1 MTASGLTLG
10 KEPIRD
16 HPDAMLVKVD
26 GSIDPKT
33 VTGFKNELQAIAAK
47 GVKRFVLDCK
57 GLTYV
62 NSSGLAY
69 LLNLVGSVKPKGG
82 GIAMGAV
89 DSKIMII
96 FNMMGI
102 TQLFTFFPSAAEAV
116 KDMDDKLAKELRD
129 VGPALR
135 LDEPPKPA
143 PAPAPMPTPRPAK
156 SPMSQS
162 MSSGSL
168 VGSRTDRIR
177 NAGST
182 RPVMLVQREN
192 AFVRFFRTLFGLE
205 ERPTAVRRRR

>member
-1 MTASGLTLG
+1 MTVSGLTLG

-16 HPDAMLVKVD
+16 HADAMLVRVD

-33 VTGFKNELQAIAAK
+33 VTRFKDELQALAAK

-57 GLTYV
+57 GLSYV

-89 DSKIMII
+89 DSKIMVI

-102 TQLFTFFPSAAEAV
+102 TQLFTFFPSAEAAV

-135 LDEPPKPA
+135 LEEPPKPVVS
-143 PAPAPMPTPRPAK
+143 PTPKPQK
-156 SPMSQS
+156 VS
-162 MSSGSL
+162 MSSSSI

-182 RPVMLVQREN
+182 RPVMLVQQEN
-192 AFVRFFRTLFGLE
+192 AFVRFFRSLFGLDDP
-205 ERPTAVRRRR
+205 RPTAFRRRR

>member
-1 MTASGLTLG
+1 
-10 KEPIRD
+10 
-16 HPDAMLVKVD
+16 MLVRVE

-33 VTGFKNELQAIAAK
+33 VTRFKDELQAVAAK

-89 DSKIMII
+89 DSKIMVI

-102 TQLFTFFPSAAEAV
+102 TQLFTFFPSAEAAV

-143 PAPAPMPTPRPAK
+143 PAPMPTPRPAK
-156 SPMSQS
+156 IAP
-162 MSSGSL
+162 SSSSI

-192 AFVRFFRTLFGLE
+192 AFVRFFRSLFGLE
-205 ERPTAVRRRR
+205 ERPTAIRRRR

>member
-1 MTASGLTLG
+1 MVASGLSLS

-16 HPDAMLVKVD
+16 HSDAILVRVD

-47 GVKRFVLDCK
+47 GTKHFILDCAK
-57 GLTYV
+57 LSYV

-89 DSKIMII
+89 DSKILII

-102 TQLFTFFPSAAEAV
+102 TQLFTFFPTAADAV
-116 KDMDDKLAKELRD
+116 KDMDDKLARELRD

-135 LDEPPKPA
+135 LDEPPKPIVS
-143 PAPAPMPTPRPAK
+143 PTPKPQK
-156 SPMSQS
+156 VSTS
-162 MSSGSL
+162 SL

-177 NAGST
+177 KGGST
-182 RPVMLVQREN
+182 RPVMLVQQEN
-192 AFVRFFRTLFGLE
+192 AFVRFFRSLFGLE
-205 ERPTAVRRRR
+205 DSRPAAFRRRR

>member
-1 MTASGLTLG
+1 MGAVGSGLTLHQ
-10 KEPIRD
+10 ETIRD
-16 HPDAMLVKVD
+16 HPDAILVKVD

-33 VTGFKNELQAIAAK
+33 VTRFKDELQAIAAK

-89 DSKIMII
+89 DSKIMVI

-102 TQLFTFFPSAAEAV
+102 TQLFTFFPSAEAAV

-143 PAPAPMPTPRPAK
+143 PAPMPTPRPQK
-156 SPMSQS
+156 VST
-162 MSSGSL
+162 SSI
-168 VGSRTDRIR
+168 VGSRTERIR
-177 NAGST
+177 QGGST
-182 RPVMLVQREN
+182 RPVMLVQQEN
-192 AFVRFFRTLFGLE
+192 AFVRFFRALFGLD
-205 ERPTAVRRRR
+205 ERPTAFRRRR

>member
-1 MTASGLTLG
+1 MIASGLTLG

-16 HPDAMLVKVD
+16 HADAMLVRVE

-33 VTGFKNELQAIAAK
+33 VTRFKDELQAVAAK
-47 GVKRFVLDCK
+47 GVKRFVLDCAK
-57 GLTYV
+57 LTYV

-82 GIAMGAV
+82 GVAMGAV
-89 DSKIMII
+89 DSKIMVI

-102 TQLFTFFPSAAEAV
+102 TQLFTFYPSAAEAV

-135 LDEPPKPA
+135 LEEPSK
-143 PAPAPMPTPRPAK
+143 PAPAPMPTPRPQK
-156 SPMSQS
+156 VST
-162 MSSGSL
+162 SSI
-168 VGSRTDRIR
+168 VGSRTERIR

-192 AFVRFFRTLFGLE
+192 AFVRFFRSLFGLE
-205 ERPTAVRRRR
+205 ERPTAIRRRR

>member
-16 HPDAMLVKVD
+16 HADAMLVRVD

-33 VTGFKNELQAIAAK
+33 VTRFKDELQAVAAK
-47 GVKRFVLDCK
+47 GVKRFVLDCAK
-57 GLTYV
+57 LTYV

-89 DSKIMII
+89 DSKIMVI

-135 LDEPPKPA
+135 LEEPPKPIVS
-143 PAPAPMPTPRPAK
+143 PTPKPQK
-156 SPMSQS
+156 IST
-162 MSSGSL
+162 SSI

-192 AFVRFFRTLFGLE
+192 AFVRFFRSLFGLE
-205 ERPTAVRRRR
+205 ERPTAIRRRR

>member
-16 HPDAMLVKVD
+16 HADAMLVRVD

-33 VTGFKNELQAIAAK
+33 VTRFKDELQAVAAK
-47 GVKRFVLDCK
+47 GVKRFVLDCAK
-57 GLTYV
+57 LTYV

-89 DSKIMII
+89 DSKIMVI

-102 TQLFTFFPSAAEAV
+102 TQLFTFYPSAAEAV

-135 LDEPPKPA
+135 LEEPSK
-143 PAPAPMPTPRPAK
+143 PAPAPMPTPRPQK
-156 SPMSQS
+156 VST
-162 MSSGSL
+162 SSI
-168 VGSRTDRIR
+168 VGSRTERIR

-192 AFVRFFRTLFGLE
+192 AFVRFFRSLFGLE
-205 ERPTAVRRRR
+205 ERPTAIRRRR

>member
-1 MTASGLTLG
+1 MGAVGSGLKLYQET
-10 KEPIRD
+10 IRD
-16 HPDAMLVKVD
+16 HPDALLVKVD

-33 VTGFKNELQAIAAK
+33 VTGFKNELQAVAAK
-47 GVKRFVLDCK
+47 GVKRFILDCA

-89 DSKIMII
+89 DSKIMVI

-102 TQLFTFFPSAAEAV
+102 TQLFTFYPSAAAAV

-135 LDEPPKPA
+135 LEEPPKPIA
-143 PAPAPMPTPRPAK
+143 QPTPKPSK
-156 SPMSQS
+156 MST
-162 MSSGSL
+162 SSI
-168 VGSRTDRIR
+168 VGSRTERIR
-177 NAGST
+177 QGGST
-182 RPVMLVQREN
+182 RPVMLVQQEN
-192 AFVRFFRTLFGLE
+192 AFVRFFRALFGLE
-205 ERPTAVRRRR
+205 DSRPAAFRRRR